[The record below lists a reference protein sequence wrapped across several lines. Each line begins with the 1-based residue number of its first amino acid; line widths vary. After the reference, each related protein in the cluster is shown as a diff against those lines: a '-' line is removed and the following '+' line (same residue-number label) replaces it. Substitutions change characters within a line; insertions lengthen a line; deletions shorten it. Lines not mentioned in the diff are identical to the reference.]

1 MKRVQPT
8 IMQPQHNTIMRRVIQ
23 PRETIQNSVQMNT
36 VNKISNLANVSVTS
50 NSTTQQQQPRVVRQ
64 TIYASQLQQNLKC
77 FICDENIMGSPTS
90 LKETETSTSREKVT
104 KKLARLVGDEFC
116 VIVSEEDVICRRCLT
131 LFNTMDKYES
141 DIQNVKLRL
150 RGFIN
155 KKYGIEEPEEPPV
168 KIQRLSDQSAS
179 VHGSNNYNRWQN
191 NNSSDDS
198 PTRRINK
205 ETAESQLKTLSNT
218 GKRGPVKLYKCIA
231 CDFKT
236 TDLNAFQ
243 PHSSVCKGQQTK
255 PSPIASTQ
263 NRVNRVTAYP
273 QQQQKTV
280 TTPTQQQQVG
290 RTTIVRNNAATAN
303 SAVSPAI
310 QQSCTQC
317 DYKTTDRSLF
327 VEHQRN
333 HMKLR
338 PFKCRMC
345 LERFATREAAQ
356 IHAKIHSGGMKCGIC
371 NRQFVKRD
379 AFEAH
384 MKTHEK
390 FKSVSQ
396 QEVIVMNK
404 GNENAGTIQ
413 KPLTDIIKEALS
425 EEDQDAVNEFIEFHS
440 CNLCS
445 LTFVN
450 KKLYAQH
457 MKTHESPSSG
467 KTNDDLAAASYG
479 KGKSQITE
487 GDLESIFE
495 KMHSENVTIS
505 NGSNGNENILITTQD
520 SGGIT
525 YNITIP
531 QDDIPQEEKK
541 VRIDMPNLT
550 DDGGDDSHKS
560 EPHRAPVSMPSLHDD
575 ENTQSSQEQQASEAQ
590 QIEGEQGQAIPMD
603 LEELQQAAEGQ
614 QLKFIV
620 DENGQFLQLDNH
632 ILTTDAEG
640 NQILVQGTNQE
651 QLQHLLQSVGVDGN
665 QVLVQLQGNGE
676 GIDGEGAT
684 LQFGDGAQGQMILV
698 QNENGESQLIDASML
713 QTEGGNLVLQQGADG
728 ETTLTTA
735 DGIPVSVSF
744 SGDGGDGQITV
755 TMAGTGEDG
764 EPIFIQQPVEL
775 AEGQEQ
781 VQVQEGEAIKIEESS
796 QELPAAAPEAAEET
810 PVTETPVEE
819 QEAPVAAVDA
829 TTEEK
834 TPEASS
840 AIESEEKAAEEKEE
854 AIVQEESVEKAEN
867 KETETNSSSSDV
879 KDEESKKE
887 TDEK

>member
-23 PRETIQNSVQMNT
+23 PRESNLNSVQMNT
-36 VNKISNLANVSVTS
+36 VNKISNLSNVSVTS
-50 NSTTQQQQPRVVRQ
+50 SNSTNQQPRVRQ
-64 TIYASQLQQNLKC
+64 TIYASQLQQNIKC
-77 FICDENIMGSPTS
+77 FICDENIMGAPTS

-141 DIQNVKLRL
+141 DIQNVKSRL

-155 KKYGIEEPEEPPV
+155 KKYGIEEQEEPPV
-168 KIQRLSDQSAS
+168 KIQRLNDQSPGIHNS
-179 VHGSNNYNRWQN
+179 SNSYRWQN
-191 NNSSDDS
+191 NNAEES
-198 PTRRINK
+198 PTRKIAAVNK

-218 GKRGPVKLYKCIA
+218 AKRGPVKLYKCIA

-255 PSPIASTQ
+255 QSPIISPQ

-273 QQQQKTV
+273 QQQQQKT
-280 TTPTQQQQVG
+280 TLATQPQQQQVG
-290 RTTIVRNNAATAN
+290 RTTIVRNNT
-303 SAVSPAI
+303 SQQPM
-310 QQSCTQC
+310 QSCQQC
-317 DYKTTDRSLF
+317 DFKTADRNLF
-327 VEHQRN
+327 MEHQRN

-356 IHAKIHSGGMKCGIC
+356 AHAKIHSSGMKCGIC
-371 NRQFVKRD
+371 SRQFVKRE
-379 AFEAH
+379 AFEMH

-404 GNENAGTIQ
+404 SSENAGTIQ

-425 EEDQDAVNEFIEFHS
+425 EEDQDTVNEFIEFHS

-457 MKTHESPSSG
+457 MKTHETASSG
-467 KTNDDLAAASYG
+467 KGKVNDDSTYI

-495 KMHSENVTIS
+495 KMHSENATIS
-505 NGSNGNENILITTQD
+505 NGSNGNENILITTTQD
-520 SGGIT
+520 SGGFT

-531 QDDIPQEEKK
+531 QDDVPQDDKK

-550 DDGGDDSHKS
+550 DDGGDEKMDTKH
-560 EPHRAPVSMPSLHDD
+560 HHAPVSMPSLHDD
-575 ENTQSSQEQQASEAQ
+575 ENTQSSQEQHASDAQ
-590 QIEGEQGQAIPMD
+590 HVEGEQGQAIPMD
-603 LEELQQAAEGQ
+603 LEELQGADGQ

-676 GIDGEGAT
+676 GIDAEGAT

-744 SGDGGDGQITV
+744 SGEGADGQITV

-764 EPIFIQQPVEL
+764 QQIFIQQPVEL
-775 AEGQEQ
+775 AEGQEAQ
-781 VQVQEGEAIKIEESS
+781 VQSEGEAMQLEGENSQEMPAVTETEASTENEAVASEEKTSEEASTAAEAESS
-796 QELPAAAPEAAEET
+796 QLNENEGGEIVAETESANEEKKPEVEASEKK
-810 PVTETPVEE
+810 VEE
-819 QEAPVAAVDA
+819 
-829 TTEEK
+829 
-834 TPEASS
+834 
-840 AIESEEKAAEEKEE
+840 
-854 AIVQEESVEKAEN
+854 EN
-867 KETETNSSSSDV
+867 KEA
-879 KDEESKKE
+879 EE
-887 TDEK
+887 EK

>member
-1 MKRVQPT
+1 
-8 IMQPQHNTIMRRVIQ
+8 MRRVIQ
-23 PRETIQNSVQMNT
+23 PRDNSQSLNA
-36 VNKISNLANVSVTS
+36 VNKVSNLSNVTVSPS
-50 NSTTQQQQPRVVRQ
+50 NSPRVIRQ
-64 TIYASQLQQNLKC
+64 TIYASPQIQTNIKC
-77 FICDENIMGSPTS
+77 FICDENIMGAPTS

-141 DIQNVKLRL
+141 DIQNVKTRL

-168 KIQRLSDQSAS
+168 KIQRLNEQQSS
-179 VHGSNNYNRWQN
+179 GVHSSNNNNNNNSNYRWQN
-191 NNSSDDS
+191 NSVDES
-198 PTRRINK
+198 PTRKVPAVAASVNK
-205 ETAESQLKTLSNT
+205 ETAESQLKHLANS
-218 GKRGPVKLYKCIA
+218 KQRGPVKLYKCIA

-243 PHSSVCKGQQTK
+243 PHSSVCKGQQQQQQTK
-255 PSPIASTQ
+255 PNTIMSPQ
-263 NRVNRVTAYP
+263 NRVNRVAYQNSP
-273 QQQQKTV
+273 QQQQ
-280 TTPTQQQQVG
+280 QQKVVSSPISQQVG
-290 RTTIVRNNAATAN
+290 RTTIIRSSNSSQFSCQQCEFKTNDRN
-303 SAVSPAI
+303 
-310 QQSCTQC
+310 
-317 DYKTTDRSLF
+317 LF
-327 VEHQRN
+327 ADHQRN

-356 IHAKIHSGGMKCGIC
+356 THAKIHSGNGMKCGIC
-371 NRQFVKRD
+371 NRQFIKREV
-379 AFEAH
+379 FEAH

-390 FKSVSQ
+390 FKTVSQ

-404 GNENAGTIQ
+404 SNESIGTVQ

-425 EEDQDAVNEFIEFHS
+425 EEDQDGVNEFIEFHS

-457 MKTHESPSSG
+457 MKTHESPSSVRIEESQ
-467 KTNDDLAAASYG
+467 TTYG
-479 KGKSQITE
+479 KSKSQITE

-505 NGSNGNENILITTQD
+505 NGSNNGNENILITTQD

-531 QDDIPQEEKK
+531 QDDIPHEPKK
-541 VRIDMPNLT
+541 VRIDMPNL
-550 DDGGDDSHKS
+550 DDTGDDSHKN
-560 EPHRAPVSMPSLHDD
+560 ETEQTLNRAPVSMPSLHDD
-575 ENTQSSQEQQASEAQ
+575 ENTQSSQEQQQSSEHQ
-590 QIEGEQGQAIPMD
+590 QGEAIPMD

-632 ILTTDAEG
+632 ILTTDSEG

-684 LQFGDGAQGQMILV
+684 LQFGEGGQGQMILV

-744 SGDGGDGQITV
+744 TGDGGDGQITV

-764 EPIFIQQPVEL
+764 QQIFIQQPVEMT
-775 AEGQEQ
+775 EGQEQ
-781 VQVQEGEAIKIEESS
+781 VSHEGETAMQLEESS
-796 QELPAAAPEAAEET
+796 Q
-810 PVTETPVEE
+810 
-819 QEAPVAAVDA
+819 DA
-829 TTEEK
+829 ST
-834 TPEASS
+834 TPENN
-840 AIESEEKAAEEKEE
+840 IETESPLATSEEKVVLEVESNNDDDKSKEVEATDDSENKDTALNKDDEKDDEKES
-854 AIVQEESVEKAEN
+854 IEK
-867 KETETNSSSSDV
+867 
-879 KDEESKKE
+879 
-887 TDEK
+887 